1 MYGNDVFLN
10 IKRYDGIVAIS
21 LTRKLMIK
29 SNISALGDYVVNW
42 VRQTNQFPRVPLLTP
57 EIYEL

>member
-29 SNISALGDYVVNW
+29 SNISALGDYVFNW
-42 VRQTNQFPRVPLLTP
+42 ARQSKSLS
-57 EIYEL
+57 